1 LPLALYTLEDMPIT
15 LRELVDQPKLKL
27 AVVAGAQGLDNQI
40 RWVHTSELTDPTQW
54 LSGGELL
61 LTTGMGFGT
70 TKTEQRSYLKRL
82 VEANL
87 SALGLGV
94 GLGLDRVP
102 EAIRQAADEAGFP
115 VLEVPYPTPFIAIA
129 EAISSRHAEDRLK
142 DAQMSVDVHE
152 QLTSA
157 VSEGAG
163 ISDLLDEMVALA
175 PGWAILFDQ
184 RGDVLAKSAAEGVEA
199 PDARAVWRRLPDGL
213 RSRRGPT
220 STAES
225 TPQGALVGL
234 AVRAA
239 GRQEAVLVFGK
250 GAKLD
255 QRDRIVVHHAV
266 TVLGLLLISRRA
278 VVQAERRMAGDI
290 LGEAFAGRLEGD
302 ALLRRLELVGFGRES
317 QLTVLIVEFPDSD
330 EQALEDLAW
339 AVDVAA
345 GTRSGAARVAL
356 VKGKVVALVDHAEP
370 HSLAEVLA
378 EEVAG
383 ARDRAGEGGGIRVGV
398 GETVSAG
405 SIRHSYITALFA
417 LRAAPPARRVAS
429 PRDLGSY
436 GFLLAAQSRTVLEG
450 FVRSVLGPLIDRDEA
465 RHSELVQSV
474 RAFIE
479 SGGRWEHGAD
489 ELGVHR
495 HTLRY
500 RVRQAEELLQRDLTH
515 PEDRLEVWLALKA
528 AEVLEE

>member
-1 LPLALYTLEDMPIT
+1 
-15 LRELVDQPKLKL
+15 
-27 AVVAGAQGLDNQI
+27 
-40 RWVHTSELTDPTQW
+40 
-54 LSGGELL
+54 
-61 LTTGMGFGT
+61 
-70 TKTEQRSYLKRL
+70 
-82 VEANL
+82 
-87 SALGLGV
+87 
-94 GLGLDRVP
+94 
-102 EAIRQAADEAGFP
+102 
-115 VLEVPYPTPFIAIA
+115 
-129 EAISSRHAEDRLK
+129 
-142 DAQMSVDVHE
+142 
-152 QLTSA
+152 
-157 VSEGAG
+157 
-163 ISDLLDEMVALA
+163 
-175 PGWAILFDQ
+175 
-184 RGDVLAKSAAEGVEA
+184 
-199 PDARAVWRRLPDGL
+199 
-213 RSRRGPT
+213 
-220 STAES
+220 
-225 TPQGALVGL
+225 VGL

-302 ALLRRLELVGFGRES
+302 DLLRRLELVGFGRDAK
-317 QLTVLIVEFPDSD
+317 LTVLVVEAAEGEEGSF
-330 EQALEDLAW
+330 EDLAW

-345 GTRSGAARVAL
+345 GTRSGAARVAI
-356 VKGKVVALVDHAEP
+356 VRGKVVALVDHDDP
-370 HSLAEVLA
+370 HALADILA
-378 EEVAG
+378 DEVAG
-383 ARDRAGEGGGIRVGV
+383 GAGPSKEPILRVGV
-398 GETVSAG
+398 GETVDAQA
-405 SIRHSYITALFA
+405 IRHSYITALFA
-417 LRAAPPARRVAS
+417 LRAAPPAKAVAS

-465 RHSELVQSV
+465 RHSELVQSI

-489 ELGVHR
+489 DLGVHR

-500 RVRQAEELLQRDLTH
+500 RVRQAEELLGRDLTH

>member
-1 LPLALYTLEDMPIT
+1 MPMT
-15 LRELVDQPKLKL
+15 VRELVDLPRLKL
-27 AVVAGAQGLDNQI
+27 AVVAGASGLDNGI
-40 RWVHTSELTDPTQW
+40 RWVHTSELGDPTQW

-70 TKTEQRSYLKRL
+70 TKAEQRTYFRRL
-82 VEANL
+82 VDANL
-87 SALGLGV
+87 AGLGLGV

-102 EAIRQAADEAGFP
+102 EVMRELADEAGFP

-129 EAISSRHAEDRLK
+129 EAISSRLAEDRLK

-152 QLTSA
+152 RLTSA

-163 ISDLLDEMVALA
+163 ISDLVEEMVTLA
-175 PGWAILFDQ
+175 PGWALLFDQ
-184 RGDVLAKSAAEGVEA
+184 RGDVLAKAAAPDVEA
-199 PDARAVWRRLPDGL
+199 PEPPDVWRRLPEGL

-220 STAES
+220 SAAES

-250 GAKLD
+250 DTKLD

-302 ALLRRLELVGFGRES
+302 DLLRRLELVGFDRGSR
-317 QLTVLIVEFPDSD
+317 LTVLVGEVPDSND
-330 EQALEDLAW
+330 QALEDLAW
-339 AVDVAA
+339 TLEVAA
-345 GTRSGAARVAL
+345 GARAGAARVAI
-356 VKGKVVALVDHAEP
+356 VKGSVVALVNHEDPRA
-370 HSLAEVLA
+370 LAEVLS

-383 ARDRAGEGGGIRVGV
+383 APQAEREEAGVRVGV
-398 GETVSAG
+398 GETVEAS

-417 LRAAPPARRVAS
+417 LRAAPPGKAVAS

-450 FVRSVLGPLIDRDEA
+450 FVRSVLGSLIDRDEM
-465 RHSELVQSV
+465 RNSELVQSV

-500 RVRQAEELLQRDLTH
+500 RVRQAEELLGRDLTL

-528 AEVLEE
+528 EEVLEQ

>member
-1 LPLALYTLEDMPIT
+1 MPIT
-15 LRELVDQPKLKL
+15 VRELVDIPRLKL
-27 AVVAGAQGLDNQI
+27 AVVAGEAGLDHPI
-40 RWVHTSELTDPTQW
+40 RWVHTSELQDPTQW
-54 LSGGELL
+54 LSGSEVL

-70 TKTEQRSYLKRL
+70 TKSEQRHYFQRL
-82 VEANL
+82 VDADL
-87 SALGLGV
+87 AALGLGV

-102 EAIRQAADEAGFP
+102 EAMLEMAEETGFP

-129 EAISSRHAEDRLK
+129 EVVSSRLAEDRLK

-152 QLTSA
+152 RLTSA

-163 ISDLLDEMVALA
+163 LADLVAEMVSLA
-175 PGWAILFDQ
+175 PGWAQLFDQ
-184 RGDVLAKSAAEGVEA
+184 RGDVLATAASPGVDR
-199 PDARAVWRRLPDGL
+199 PDPHDVWGRLPEGL

-225 TPQGALVGL
+225 TPQGSMVGL
-234 AVRAA
+234 AVRSA

-278 VVQAERRMAGDI
+278 VVEAERRMAGDI
-290 LGEAFAGRLEGD
+290 LGEAFAGRLEGED
-302 ALLRRLELVGFGRES
+302 LLRRLELVGFKRDS
-317 QLTVLIVEFPDSD
+317 HLTVLVAETYESD
-330 EQALEDLAW
+330 DQALDDLAW
-339 AVDVAA
+339 ALDVGV
-345 GTRSGAARVAL
+345 GTRAGSARVAI
-356 VKGKVVALVDHAEP
+356 VREKVVALVDHDDPRA
-370 HSLAEVLA
+370 LAEALV

-383 ARDRAGEGGGIRVGV
+383 SGTERGDESRVRIGV
-398 GETVSAG
+398 GEMVEAVSV
-405 SIRHSYITALFA
+405 RHSYITALFS
-417 LRAAPPARRVAS
+417 LRAAPPARAVAS

-465 RHSELVQSV
+465 RHSELVGSV

-500 RVRQAEELLQRDLTH
+500 RVRQAEELLGRDLTN

-528 AEVLEE
+528 IEVLSE

>member
-1 LPLALYTLEDMPIT
+1 MPMT
-15 LRELVDQPKLKL
+15 VRELVDVPRLKI
-27 AVVAGAQGLDNQI
+27 AVVAGSAGLDGPV
-40 RWVHTSELTDPTQW
+40 RWVHTSELSDPTQW

-70 TKTEQRSYLKRL
+70 TKAEQRRYFQRL
-82 VEANL
+82 VDAKL
-87 SALGLGV
+87 AALGLGV

-102 EAIRQAADEAGFP
+102 DVIRQLADDAGFP

-129 EAISSRHAEDRLK
+129 EAISSRLAEDRLK

-152 QLTSA
+152 RLTSA

-163 ISDLLDEMVALA
+163 ISDLVEEMVTLA
-175 PGWAILFDQ
+175 PGWAQLFDQ
-184 RGDVLAKSAAEGVEA
+184 RGDVLAKASSPGVDA
-199 PDARAVWRRLPDGL
+199 PEPREIWSRLPEGL
-213 RSRRGPT
+213 RSRRGPS

-278 VVQAERRMAGDI
+278 VVKAERRMAGDI

-302 ALLRRLELVGFGRES
+302 DLLRRLELVGFGRGS
-317 QLTVLIVEFPDSD
+317 RLTVLVAEGYGSD
-330 EQALEDLAW
+330 DQSLEDLAW

-345 GTRSGAARVAL
+345 GARAGAARVAI
-356 VKGKVVALVDHAEP
+356 VNGKVVALVDHEDPRA
-370 HSLAEVLA
+370 LAEILA

-383 ARDRAGEGGGIRVGV
+383 TSEAQREASGTRVGV
-398 GETVSAG
+398 GETVEAT

-417 LRAAPPARRVAS
+417 LRAAPPAKAVAS

-465 RHSELVQSV
+465 KNSELVHSV

-500 RVRQAEELLQRDLTH
+500 RVRQAEELLGRDLTH